1 LEQSKA
7 TKELDKIVDD
17 VLAGFDFAKE
27 KMYAGCKN
35 KS

>member
-7 TKELDKIVDD
+7 TKELDKFVHD

-27 KMYAGCKN
+27 KM
-35 KS
+35 